1 MIAFLDRHEWCDE
14 GAGHFAGLLSFT
26 IRREVMR
33 MTIAT
38 LSEAA
43 RLSRGLS
50 QSALADKSGHHAA
63 NISAIESGR
72 RVPRVDTLDR
82 ILRTSGARLAIS
94 PTVRTTALEAGA
106 EIRRA
111 LRNGDPSQAFRTWLA
126 FNDDLAAE
134 TPTHRVVLTAF
145 PPQST
150 GNALY
155 DAALAALAEYRLAEA
170 SAPLPDW
177 VGNTPVLV
185 QPRVLTDSQYVT
197 AGDLGVVPEPFRRRG
212 VLIDIDSLQSA

>member
-1 MIAFLDRHEWCDE
+1 M
-14 GAGHFAGLLSFT
+14 LSFT
-26 IRREVMR
+26 IRKGVTW
-33 MTIAT
+33 MTVAT

-43 RLSRGLS
+43 RRSRGVS
-50 QSALADKSGHHAA
+50 QTTLAEKSGHHAA

-82 ILRTSGARLAIS
+82 ILRTSGARLTIS
-94 PTVRTTALEAGA
+94 PTLRSTALEAGA

-111 LRNGDPSQAFRTWLA
+111 LRNGDTGQAFRTWLA

-134 TPTHRVVLTAF
+134 TPTHRVVLTAY

-150 GNALY
+150 GDALY
-155 DAALAALAEYRLAEA
+155 DAALAALAEYRLTEA

-177 VGNTPVLV
+177 VGNTPGLA